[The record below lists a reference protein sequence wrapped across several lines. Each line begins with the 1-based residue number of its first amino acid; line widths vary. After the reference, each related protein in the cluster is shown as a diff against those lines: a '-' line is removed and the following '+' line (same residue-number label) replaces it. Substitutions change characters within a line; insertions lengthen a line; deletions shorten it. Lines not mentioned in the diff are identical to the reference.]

1 MKNTYNVLNSKKRN
15 AISLAAKNNTLISLA
30 EGEEHFVNINN
41 ETIMWAKI
49 NMNNN
54 QIFNLPLPT
63 GQNQPTTLAFTDNKY
78 LPRDGTAAMLN
89 DLNMD
94 NKKKINSIQPTSDTI
109 KLMLEIILKLMK
121 QTK

>member
-1 MKNTYNVLNSKKRN
+1 
-15 AISLAAKNNTLISLA
+15 
-30 EGEEHFVNINN
+30 
-41 ETIMWAKI
+41 
-49 NMNNN
+49 MNNN

-94 NKKKINSIQPTSDTI
+94 NKKKINSIQPTSDTDAAN
-109 KLMLEIILKLMK
+109 KKYVDDNKVDVRNYLKADETNKM
-121 QTK
+121 TRD